1 MNQNFER
8 EIELYEVL
16 KATANTGYFTIGERI
31 QINQE
36 RGYLLSMGSE
46 EELRPYQLDATIE
59 SKVQALKK

>member
-36 RGYLLSMGSE
+36 RGYLLSIGSE

-59 SKVQALKK
+59 AKVQALKK

>member
-16 KATANTGYFTIGERI
+16 KATATTGYFTIGERI

-36 RGYLLSMGSE
+36 RGYLLSIGSE

-59 SKVQALKK
+59 AKVQALKK